1 MVGTVCVAAG
11 WDWGVLLIAFFVTS
25 TALSKLGEDAKAART
40 ASIVEKGGTA
50 LARRSDAASR
60 DDLRDLVALAR
71 SEYGALDV
79 LCSNAG
85 VAFGTGVHAPDG
97 QWAKSWEVNVLQ
109 HVHAAQAALPGMLR
123 NGSGYLVITASG
135 AGLLSAPGDAPYT
148 VTKHAAVALAEWL
161 AITYQ
166 ERGIRVSAV
175 CPLGVRTD
183 LLVPALEAGHP
194 TAKAI
199 AAAAPLREPDEVAA
213 SVVEGI
219 ESERFLILPHQSV
232 SPAYAHKALAPEA
245 WITRTIEE
253 TAAATRNRS

>member
-1 MVGTVCVAAG
+1 
-11 WDWGVLLIAFFVTS
+11 
-25 TALSKLGEDAKAART
+25 
-40 ASIVEKGGTA
+40 
-50 LARRSDAASR
+50 
-60 DDLRDLVALAR
+60 
-71 SEYGALDV
+71 
-79 LCSNAG
+79 
-85 VAFGTGVHAPDG
+85 
-97 QWAKSWEVNVLQ
+97 
-109 HVHAAQAALPGMLR
+109 MLR